1 MDVKKTFLI
10 TLPVASAYG
19 PLGVAFGVYLTTAD
33 IAWYWAP
40 ISAFMIFAG
49 SIEFLAVSFM
59 RDAYPLYLI
68 AFSAFIIN
76 FRHIFYGLSF
86 PYHRLKTPAQK
97 AYGIWALTDE
107 TYGIT
112 SAGLGKNLTGNEITL
127 LQIISHF
134 WWAGGALVG
143 ALLGL
148 IIPPE
153 MEGFDFALTTMFVIL
168 AVDASKEHRE
178 WALFLF
184 ILLSALLGLIAENFV
199 FENSFL
205 TVSLITYLVC
215 LIIQFK
221 VISHAK

>member
-1 MDVKKTFLI
+1 MNVTKVFRL

-19 PLGVAFGVYLTTAD
+19 TLGVAFGVYLTTAD

-40 ISAFMIFAG
+40 VSAFMIFAG

-59 RDAYPLYLI
+59 LSGYPLYLI

-86 PYHRLKTPAQK
+86 PYSRLKHAAQK

-112 SAGLGKNLTGNEITL
+112 TAGEGKRLIGSEITL
-127 LQIISHF
+127 LQIISHC
-134 WWAGGALVG
+134 WWVGGALVG

-148 IIPPE
+148 IIPSE
-153 MEGFDFALTTMFVIL
+153 ITGFEFSLTTMFVIL
-168 AVDASKEHRE
+168 SIDAFRE
-178 WALFLF
+178 SREIRLIKFV
-184 ILLSALLGLIAENFV
+184 IISALLGVFV
-199 FENSFL
+199 DKYIMQNSFL
-205 TVSLITYLVC
+205 TVSLLSYFSC
-215 LIIQFK
+215 LTICYWRSK
-221 VISHAK
+221 NAK